1 MDLFDTVKMKK
12 NSNDMSKPGTYMAQ
26 VVKHG
31 VTCAIQNALNKREEF
46 TFGLTSGFRST
57 A

>member
-1 MDLFDTVKMKK
+1 
-12 NSNDMSKPGTYMAQ
+12 MAQ

-46 TFGLTSGFRST
+46 TFGLTSGFL
-57 A
+57 